1 MLLVTWKPVGMRE
14 VILYTLANT
23 FNLTVMLQKYNDSAC
38 VLCQYFWCGP
48 SCCSTCALTNDLSY
62 VTEKQHF
69 LERLSLETT
78 NFLCT
83 SWTFQFCLHSHA
95 GLSTPHVYWW
105 WVGDRW
111 RNNGGHMTSFFGE
124 KKARKRCCFNC
135 NIWPNWFT
143 SHQSHYCLYNN
154 GIPEFVG
161 NVQC

>member
-1 MLLVTWKPVGMRE
+1 MLLIWQWCYRNTMIARACFV
-14 VILYTLANT
+14 NT
-23 FNLTVMLQKYNDSAC
+23 FGVA
-38 VLCQYFWCGP
+38 

-111 RNNGGHMTSFFGE
+111 RNNGGHMTSFLGE

-143 SHQSHYCLYNN
+143 SHQSHYCLYYN
-154 GIPEFVG
+154 GIPEV
-161 NVQC
+161 VRKRSMLREI

>member
-1 MLLVTWKPVGMRE
+1 MLLIWQWCYRNTMIARACFV
-14 VILYTLANT
+14 NT
-23 FNLTVMLQKYNDSAC
+23 FGVA
-38 VLCQYFWCGP
+38 

-111 RNNGGHMTSFFGE
+111 RNNGGHMTSFWGE

-143 SHQSHYCLYNN
+143 SQARSR
-154 GIPEFVG
+154 GRGRRARVPPEISRLELNSATKVEFFY
-161 NVQC
+161 